1 MNYPHSLVNFSLYDS
16 ASVTRLE
23 PDNKTTPLVVFLHLD
38 QRSAFNYDDA
48 LLSNLLSQ
56 ASLFGDLRSCQSP
69 SSLKEPNLYG
79 QLPAFFKPL
88 PTKVAVEEV
97 RYLQSKGALSVTSVP
112 LQNALL
118 QAYVEYVHPY
128 MPLEL
133 FPFLNAVNAG
143 DGRAGKVSLLMY
155 QAVMFAATAF
165 FDIEALPEGG
175 YATRKAARK
184 AFFQKTRPSGPSLI
198 PKSPEADERDFVVA
212 A

>member
-1 MNYPHSLVNFSLYDS
+1 LSNFTLHIS

-23 PDNKTTPLVVFLHLD
+23 TDHKTTPRVVIRQLD
-38 QRSAFNYDDA
+38 QRSEFNYDNA
-48 LLSNLLSQ
+48 QLSNLLSQ
-56 ASLFGDLRSCQSP
+56 ASLFGDLRSSRFP
-69 SSLKEPNLYG
+69 SSLEEPNLFG
-79 QLPAFFKPL
+79 QLPAFAKPL
-88 PTKVAVEEV
+88 PTNIAVEEV
-97 RYLQSKGALSVTSVP
+97 RYLQSKGALSVPSPP

-128 MPLEL
+128 LPLEL
-133 FPFLNAVNAG
+133 FPFLNAINAG

-165 FDIEALPEGG
+165 VDIEVLLEAG

-184 AFFQKTRPSGPSLI
+184 AFFQKTRASGPSLI
-198 PKSPEADERDFVVA
+198 PKSLEADERDFVVA

>member
-1 MNYPHSLVNFSLYDS
+1 MNYHVHLSNFTLHVS
-16 ASVTRLE
+16 ASRTRLE
-23 PDNKTTPLVVFLHLD
+23 ADHKTTPLVVFPQLD
-38 QRSAFNYDDA
+38 QRSGFNYDNA
-48 LLSNLLSQ
+48 QLSNLLSQ
-56 ASLFGDLRSCQSP
+56 ASLFGDLSSSQSP

-97 RYLQSKGALSVTSVP
+97 RYLQSKGALSVPSVP

-133 FPFLNAVNAG
+133 FPLLNAVNAG
-143 DGRAGKVSLLMY
+143 DGRVGKVSLLMY

-165 FDIEALPEGG
+165 VDIEALLEAG

-184 AFFQKTRPSGPSLI
+184 AFFQKTRASEPSLI
-198 PKSPEADERDFVVA
+198 PKPPDADERNFVVTA
-212 A
+212 